1 MALPEGYSFTRP
13 SDRMYSSV
21 MPPSGMRFAYGPGGE
36 RKAVPFSNSS
46 GGSSSGATTVNPV
59 LGSIKRDEVIS
70 DPALR
75 ELYFGST
82 DTPGLINQ
90 ATRAAQKTFLDQAPS
105 LQGTAGLSAQEQQ
118 ARQLAQQGIGSYQ
131 PFLNRQEN
139 LIGQGIFDL
148 GQQRGLLGEALGG
161 YRSAYG
167 AQQPYLGQA
176 EQRFG
181 ASYGAQQPYFGQAE
195 QQLGSG
201 LGGMFNSL
209 GTSRNLLGQSLQG
222 YNPGMANQYYNP
234 FEDQVV
240 NQTIEDMMKAGD
252 MRDIQQRASDISQGG
267 ESAFG
272 SRARLTADERR
283 ESLGRGL
290 GKALGQI
297 RSGGFDTAQ
306 SRALQELENQRT
318 GARSGATLEAGFGA
332 QGSDAQRQ
340 YAQDLMG
347 LGRGRSDLERQYGQD
362 LLNIGDTRGS
372 LQRQLAGDITGVG
385 SGIAGIGAN
394 LAGYGSDLGALG
406 ATQQRLRDQDI
417 GTLTTLGATDRG
429 IEQEMLNRQY
439 KQQEEQRMAPA
450 NAAKF
455 IQQFAPQ
462 YQGSKT
468 TVNKTYGMPRDPRAE
483 GLAAAINT
491 YTQLAG
497 NNQRQ
502 PQGGT
507 APAPTPAP
515 TPASA
520 PAQNYSLQT
529 NAQSYFAPGQAGQ
542 FTQFD
547 INNPYAAPT
556 GTGYQ
561 GGPVNTQGAF
571 NSGTYNPGYQPQQQA
586 PGYQAPAPQQPGG
599 YYLPSIKPAF
609 NQNAI
614 QSSFNQ
620 GSYGSMNPPP
630 PINIGAGFNSNQYN
644 PLNPNP
650 YQPGQINYG
659 PRG

>member
-1 MALPEGYSFTRP
+1 MASPI
-13 SDRMYSSV
+13 
-21 MPPSGMRFAYGPGGE
+21 
-36 RKAVPFSNSS
+36 
-46 GGSSSGATTVNPV
+46 NPV
-59 LGSIKRDEVIS
+59 LGSITRDEVIS

-75 ELYFGST
+75 ELYFGSA
-82 DTPGLINQ
+82 DTPGLMNQ
-90 ATRAAQKTFLDQAPS
+90 ATQAAQKSFLDQAPS

-139 LIGQGIFDL
+139 LIGQGISDL
-148 GQQRGLLGEALGG
+148 GQQRGLMGEALGG

-181 ASYGAQQPYFGQAE
+181 SAYGAQQPYFGQAE

-240 NQTIEDMMKAGD
+240 NQTIEDVMKSGD
-252 MRDIQQRASDISQGG
+252 MQDIQQRASDISQGG

-417 GTLTTLGATDRG
+417 GTLTTLGSTDRG

-468 TVNKTYGMPRDPRAE
+468 MINKQYGMPRDPRAE

-497 NNQRQ
+497 NNQGQ

-507 APAPTPAP
+507 TPAPTPAP
-515 TPASA
+515 APA
-520 PAQNYSLQT
+520 PAQNYKVQPG
-529 NAQSYFAPGQAGQ
+529 AQPYYTPGQTGQ
-542 FTQFD
+542 TSPVN

-571 NSGTYNPGYQPQQQA
+571 NSGTYNPGYQ
-586 PGYQAPAPQQPGG
+586 APAPQQSG
-599 YYLPSIKPAF
+599 PSFNYQPQVNPA
-609 NQNAI
+609 AI
-614 QSSFNQ
+614 QGAFNQ

-630 PINIGAGFNSNQYN
+630 PINTGAGFNSNQYN

-659 PRG
+659 PTF

>member
-1 MALPEGYSFTRP
+1 MASPI
-13 SDRMYSSV
+13 
-21 MPPSGMRFAYGPGGE
+21 
-36 RKAVPFSNSS
+36 
-46 GGSSSGATTVNPV
+46 NPV
-59 LGSIKRDEVIS
+59 LQGIKRNEIIS

-75 ELYFGST
+75 ELYFGSA
-82 DTPGLINQ
+82 DTPGLMNQ
-90 ATRAAQKTFLDQAPS
+90 ATQAAQKSFLDQAPS

-139 LIGQGIFDL
+139 LIGQGISDL
-148 GQQRGLLGEALGG
+148 GQQRGLMGEALGG

-181 ASYGAQQPYFGQAE
+181 SAYGAQQPYFGQAE

-240 NQTIEDMMKAGD
+240 NQTIEDVMKSGD
-252 MRDIQQRASDISQGG
+252 MQDIQQRASDISQGG

-417 GTLTTLGATDRG
+417 GTLTTLGSTDRG

-462 YQGSKT
+462 YQSGST
-468 TVNKTYGMPRDPRAE
+468 TVNKVYGMPRDPRQEAL
-483 GLAAAINT
+483 GAAINT

-497 NNQRQ
+497 NNQGQ

-507 APAPTPAP
+507 APPPP
-515 TPASA
+515 PDPA
-520 PAQNYSLQT
+520 PAQNYKVQPGY
-529 NAQSYFAPGQAGQ
+529 QSYYTPGQAGQ
-542 FTQFD
+542 TSPVD
-547 INNPYAAPT
+547 INNPYAAPNS
-556 GTGYQ
+556 GAAYQ
-561 GGPVNTQGAF
+561 GGPVNTQAAF
-571 NSGTYNPGYQPQQQA
+571 NSGTYNPGYQ
-586 PGYQAPAPQQPGG
+586 APAPQQSG
-599 YYLPSIKPAF
+599 PSFNYQPQVNPA
-609 NQNAI
+609 AI
-614 QSSFNQ
+614 QGAFNQ

-630 PINIGAGFNSNQYN
+630 PINTGAGFNSNQYN

-659 PRG
+659 PTF

>member
-1 MALPEGYSFTRP
+1 MASPI
-13 SDRMYSSV
+13 
-21 MPPSGMRFAYGPGGE
+21 
-36 RKAVPFSNSS
+36 
-46 GGSSSGATTVNPV
+46 NPV
-59 LGSIKRDEVIS
+59 LGSITRDEVIS

-75 ELYFGST
+75 ELYFGSA
-82 DTPGLINQ
+82 DTPGLMNQ
-90 ATRAAQKTFLDQAPS
+90 ATQAAQKSFLDQAPS
-105 LQGTAGLSAQEQQ
+105 LQGTAGLSDYEQQ
-118 ARQLAQQGIGSYQ
+118 AKQLAQQGIGSYQ

-139 LIGQGIFDL
+139 LIGRGISDL

-181 ASYGAQQPYFGQAE
+181 SAYGAQQPYFGQAE

-222 YNPGMANQYYNP
+222 YNPGMANQFYNP

-252 MRDIQQRASDISQGG
+252 MQDIQQRASDISQGG

-332 QGSDAQRQ
+332 QGSDARRQ
-340 YAQDLMG
+340 YAQDLLG

-417 GTLTTLGATDRG
+417 GTLSTLGATDRG

-462 YQGSKT
+462 YQAGRT
-468 TVNKTYGMPRDPRAE
+468 TVDKVYGMPRDPRQEAL
-483 GLAAAINT
+483 GAAINT

-497 NNQRQ
+497 NNQGQ

-507 APAPTPAP
+507 APTPSPTPAP
-515 TPASA
+515 APA
-520 PAQNYSLQT
+520 PAQNYSLQP
-529 NAQSYFAPGQAGQ
+529 NAQTYYTPGQAGQ
-542 FTQFD
+542 FSQFD
-547 INNPYAAPT
+547 INNPSAGITAAPT

-561 GGPVNTQGAF
+561 GGPVNTQAAF
-571 NSGTYNPGYQPQQQA
+571 NQGSYLPPIPGYTP
-586 PGYQAPAPQQPGG
+586 PAPQQSVPIFTNPG
-599 YYLPSIKPAF
+599 F

-620 GSYGSMNPPP
+620 GSYGSMNTPP
-630 PINIGAGFNSNQYN
+630 PINTGAGFNSNQYN

-659 PRG
+659 TRN

>member
-1 MALPEGYSFTRP
+1 MASPI
-13 SDRMYSSV
+13 
-21 MPPSGMRFAYGPGGE
+21 
-36 RKAVPFSNSS
+36 
-46 GGSSSGATTVNPV
+46 NPV
-59 LGSIKRDEVIS
+59 LKEIERNEIIS

-75 ELYFGST
+75 ELYFGSA
-82 DTPGLINQ
+82 DTPGLMNQ
-90 ATRAAQKTFLDQAPS
+90 ATQAAQKSYLDQAPS
-105 LQGTAGLSAQEQQ
+105 LQGTAGLSDYEQQ
-118 ARQLAQQGIGSYQ
+118 AKQLAQQGIGSYQ

-139 LIGQGIFDL
+139 LIGRGISDL

-181 ASYGAQQPYFGQAE
+181 SAYGAQQPYFGQAE

-417 GTLTTLGATDRG
+417 GTLSTLGATDRG

-462 YQGSKT
+462 YQAGRT
-468 TVNKTYGMPRDPRAE
+468 TVDKVYGMPRDPRQEAL
-483 GLAAAINT
+483 GAAINT

-497 NNQRQ
+497 NNQGQ
-502 PQGGT
+502 PQGNG
-507 APAPTPAP
+507 ADKNVNNKNVNEAA
-515 TPASA
+515 
-520 PAQNYSLQT
+520 AQNYSLQP
-529 NAQSYFAPGQAGQ
+529 NAQPYYAPGQTGQ
-542 FTQFD
+542 ISPVD
-547 INNPYAAPT
+547 INNPYAAPTAAPT

-561 GGPVNTQGAF
+561 GGPVNTQAAF

-586 PGYQAPAPQQPGG
+586 PAPQQSGPSFNYQPPINPG
-599 YYLPSIKPAF
+599 I
-609 NQNAI
+609 NQSAI
-614 QSSFNQ
+614 PGAFNQ

-630 PINIGAGFNSNQYN
+630 RFNTGAGFNSNQYN

-650 YQPGQINYG
+650 YKPGQINYG

>member
-1 MALPEGYSFTRP
+1 MAAPI
-13 SDRMYSSV
+13 
-21 MPPSGMRFAYGPGGE
+21 
-36 RKAVPFSNSS
+36 
-46 GGSSSGATTVNPV
+46 NPV
-59 LGSIKRDEVIS
+59 LRGQMDKFGNEMPAITRNEVIS

-75 ELYFGST
+75 ELYFGSS

-90 ATRAAQKTFLDQAPS
+90 ATQAAQKSYLDQPAI

-131 PFLNRQEN
+131 PFLNRQES
-139 LIGQGIFDL
+139 LIGRGISDL

-181 ASYGAQQPYFGQAE
+181 SAYGAQQPYFGQAE

-222 YNPGMANQYYNP
+222 YNPGMANQFYNP
-234 FEDQVV
+234 FENQVV

-252 MRDIQQRASDISQGG
+252 MQDIQQRASDISQGG

-283 ESLGRGL
+283 ASLGRGL
-290 GKALGQI
+290 GEALGQI
-297 RSGGFDTAQ
+297 RSGGFNTAQ
-306 SRALQELENQRT
+306 DRALTELQNQRS

-385 SGIAGIGAN
+385 SGIAGIGSN

-406 ATQQRLRDQDI
+406 ATQQRLAGQDI
-417 GTLTTLGATDRG
+417 GLLEGLGSVNRG
-429 IEQEMLNRQY
+429 IDQERLNNQY
-439 KQQEEQRMAPA
+439 NQEYATRMAPTQ
-450 NAAKF
+450 AASYM
-455 IQQFAPQ
+455 QGFAPQ
-462 YQGSKT
+462 YQGSST
-468 TVNKTYGMPRDPRAE
+468 TVNKTYGMPRDPRSEA
-483 GLAAAINT
+483 LASFLNT
-491 YTQLAG
+491 YSQLQG
-497 NNQRQ
+497 NNQQ
-502 PQGGT
+502 QNQGNG
-507 APAPTPAP
+507 ADKKAEPNNP
-515 TPASA
+515 S
-520 PAQNYSLQT
+520 AQNYSLQP
-529 NAQSYFAPGQAGQ
+529 NAQPYYSPGQSGQ
-542 FTQFD
+542 TSPVD

-556 GTGYQ
+556 SGAAYQ
-561 GGPVNTQGAF
+561 GGPVNTQAAF
-571 NSGTYNPGYQPQQQA
+571 NQGSYLPPIPGYTP
-586 PGYQAPAPQQPGG
+586 PAPQQSG
-599 YYLPSIKPAF
+599 PSFNYQPQVNPA
-609 NQNAI
+609 AI
-614 QSSFNQ
+614 QGAFNQ
-620 GSYGSMNPPP
+620 GSYGSMNTPP
-630 PINIGAGFNSNQYN
+630 PINTGAGFNSNQYN

-659 PRG
+659 TRN

>member
-1 MALPEGYSFTRP
+1 MASPI
-13 SDRMYSSV
+13 
-21 MPPSGMRFAYGPGGE
+21 
-36 RKAVPFSNSS
+36 
-46 GGSSSGATTVNPV
+46 NPV
-59 LGSIKRDEVIS
+59 LQGIKRNEIIS

-75 ELYFGST
+75 ELYFGSA
-82 DTPGLINQ
+82 DTPGLMNQ
-90 ATRAAQKTFLDQAPS
+90 ATQAAQKSFLDQAPS

-139 LIGQGIFDL
+139 LIGQGISDL
-148 GQQRGLLGEALGG
+148 GQQRGLMGEALGG

-181 ASYGAQQPYFGQAE
+181 SAYGAQQPYFGQAE

-240 NQTIEDMMKAGD
+240 NQTIEDVMKSGD
-252 MRDIQQRASDISQGG
+252 MQDIQQRASDISQGG

-347 LGRGRSDLERQYGQD
+347 IGRGRSDLERQYGQD

-417 GTLTTLGATDRG
+417 GTLTTLGSTDRG

-462 YQGSKT
+462 YQSGST
-468 TVNKTYGMPRDPRAE
+468 TVNKVYGMPRDPRQEAL
-483 GLAAAINT
+483 GAAINT

-497 NNQRQ
+497 NNQGQ

-507 APAPTPAP
+507 APPPP
-515 TPASA
+515 PDPA
-520 PAQNYSLQT
+520 PAQNYKVQPGY
-529 NAQSYFAPGQAGQ
+529 QSYYTPGQAGQ
-542 FTQFD
+542 TSPVD
-547 INNPYAAPT
+547 INNPYAAPNS
-556 GTGYQ
+556 GAAYQ
-561 GGPVNTQGAF
+561 GGPVNTQAAF
-571 NSGTYNPGYQPQQQA
+571 NSGTYNPGYQ
-586 PGYQAPAPQQPGG
+586 APAPQQSG
-599 YYLPSIKPAF
+599 PSFNYQPQVNPA
-609 NQNAI
+609 AI
-614 QSSFNQ
+614 QGAFNQ

-659 PRG
+659 PTF

>member
-1 MALPEGYSFTRP
+1 MASPI
-13 SDRMYSSV
+13 
-21 MPPSGMRFAYGPGGE
+21 
-36 RKAVPFSNSS
+36 
-46 GGSSSGATTVNPV
+46 NPV
-59 LGSIKRDEVIS
+59 LRGQIDQLGNEMPAITRNEIIS

-75 ELYFGST
+75 ELYFGSA
-82 DTPGLINQ
+82 DTPGLMNQ
-90 ATRAAQKTFLDQAPS
+90 ATQAAQKSYLDQAPS
-105 LQGTAGLSAQEQQ
+105 LQGTAGLSDYEQQ
-118 ARQLAQQGIGSYQ
+118 AKQLAQQGIGSYQ
-131 PFLNRQEN
+131 PFLNRQES
-139 LIGQGIFDL
+139 LIGQGISDL

-222 YNPGMANQYYNP
+222 YNPGMANQFYNP

-417 GTLTTLGATDRG
+417 GTLSTLGATDRG

-462 YQGSKT
+462 YQSGST
-468 TVNKTYGMPRDPRAE
+468 SINKTYGMPRDPRAE

-497 NNQRQ
+497 NNQGQ
-502 PQGGT
+502 PQGNG
-507 APAPTPAP
+507 ADKNVNNKNVNEAA
-515 TPASA
+515 
-520 PAQNYSLQT
+520 AQNYSLQP
-529 NAQSYFAPGQAGQ
+529 NAQPYYAPGQTGQ
-542 FTQFD
+542 ISPVD

-561 GGPVNTQGAF
+561 GGPVNTQAAF
-571 NSGTYNPGYQPQQQA
+571 NSGTYNPGYQ
-586 PGYQAPAPQQPGG
+586 APAPQQSGPSFNYQPPINPG
-599 YYLPSIKPAF
+599 I
-609 NQNAI
+609 NQSAI
-614 QSSFNQ
+614 PGAFNQ

-630 PINIGAGFNSNQYN
+630 PINTGAGFNSNQYN

-650 YQPGQINYG
+650 YKPGQINYG